1 MIGGTVLMALYN
13 VWSRP
18 FIARASPLGF
28 VTACM
33 GVGGLTLI
41 ALAGVGGGFAATVDF
56 GWGQWLAVAY
66 LALGGGAAAFYLWGF
81 ALERTTPTRVA
92 NTMTVNP
99 LAASI
104 VATVVLGEPFGLN
117 LVLGLIAVAAGI
129 FIASTE
135 RRPAAT

>member
-1 MIGGTVLMALYN
+1 MALYN

-18 FIARASPLGF
+18 FMARSSPLGF

-33 GVGGLTLI
+33 GIGGATLVL
-41 ALAGVGGGFAATVDF
+41 LAAFTGGFTPVLGFALP
-56 GWGQWLAVAY
+56 QWTAVGY
-66 LALGGGAAAFYLWGF
+66 LALGGGAAAFYLWNF

-104 VATVVLGEPFGLN
+104 VATIVLGEPFGLS
-117 LVLGLIAVAAGI
+117 LVVGLIAVACGI
-129 FIASTE
+129 WIASTE
-135 RRPAAT
+135 RAPRAA